1 MNVRQANDKSR
12 SFERREMVQRRLKEE
27 RQHDAADERTEVAS
41 YQAMMSRLNRMQS
54 ERAERCPACG
64 EPADD
69 CQPYLSPKGR
79 KMLLC
84 PICKTCVPDRRGAPV
99 PREITRALQRQR
111 MEMGEG

>member
-1 MNVRQANDKSR
+1 MNIRQIKDQSR
-12 SFERREMVQRRLKEE
+12 VFDRREMVQRRLEEE
-27 RQHDAADERTEVAS
+27 RHHDERTVVAS
-41 YQAMMSRLNRMQS
+41 YQASLSRLEQVAA

-64 EPADD
+64 EPAAN

-79 KMLLC
+79 KMLCC